1 MNLSIINK
9 ALYHK
14 NNKSLY
20 IINAQNN
27 MCKKNDFTSTS
38 PFTPNFKCSNTNKYH
53 NMFFITTFIT
63 LPNSFIIASYIL

>member
-1 MNLSIINK
+1 MNLNIINK

-27 MCKKNDFTSTS
+27 MCKQNDFTSTS
-38 PFTPNFKCSNTNKYH
+38 LFTPKSKCSNT
-53 NMFFITTFIT
+53 
-63 LPNSFIIASYIL
+63 